1 MSNSDAI
8 EFLMSGRGRYIMA
21 QALHY
26 GIQSLESVEPEVMQE
41 KSNIEDMKYL
51 RDNLFNY
58 PDALFETEYLR
69 GSEVPSVMEDA
80 RKRDIR
86 KPQPTDAMDCMGI
99 KTREYHSSGNCGVT
113 HEEGAVMDGSTIDH
127 MKMEN
132 ARKRDIKKVSM
143 VRDEI

>member
-1 MSNSDAI
+1 MSNSGAI
-8 EFLMSGRGRYIMA
+8 EFLMSGRGKYIMA

-58 PDALFETEYLR
+58 PDALFEIEYLR

-80 RKRDIR
+80 RKRDI
-86 KPQPTDAMDCMGI
+86 
-99 KTREYHSSGNCGVT
+99 
-113 HEEGAVMDGSTIDH
+113 
-127 MKMEN
+127 
-132 ARKRDIKKVSM
+132 KKVSM